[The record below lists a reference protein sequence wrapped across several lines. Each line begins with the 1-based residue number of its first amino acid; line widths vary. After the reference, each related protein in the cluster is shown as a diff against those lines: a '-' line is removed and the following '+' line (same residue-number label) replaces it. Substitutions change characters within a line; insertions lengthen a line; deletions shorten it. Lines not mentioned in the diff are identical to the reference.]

1 MKNLNSIL
9 SKIEKIELAQLN
21 VELAVI
27 DDFTKEANDAIK
39 TGDLLKK
46 DSADLNKN
54 LTTYFKL
61 KSDLEDQK
69 KSLESDLE
77 VMENRISTVNA
88 LYNRT
93 SKIYTDIVN
102 KASDIGVDYPKNIDT
117 TFKQI
122 EDLLSYTK
130 NISPKNVKL

>member
-46 DSADLNKN
+46 DSADLDKN

-61 KSDLEDQK
+61 KSDLETQK
-69 KSLESDLE
+69 KSLESNLGSIE
-77 VMENRISTVNA
+77 SRINDVNA
-88 LYNRT
+88 LYNKT
-93 SKIYTDIVN
+93 SKIYTDIVK

-122 EDLLSYTK
+122 EDLVSYTK
-130 NISPKNVKL
+130 SISPKNIKL